1 MTEILQKLKR
11 FYWLLLGKNNKKVL
25 IKLVK
30 KETLVATAYI
40 WRRLL
45 FNTTFIA
52 VSGSV
57 GKTTTKEFLAE
68 ILAQKYPTV
77 STLGN
82 SNARKFRGLEKT
94 ILSVRPWHK
103 FAVIEVGIEAP
114 GEMTSAAKFL
124 HPDIVLIL
132 NIKRCHTNLFK
143 TTEAIAHEKSQ
154 LLNYLSD
161 KGCAILNQDNSLI
174 ANMVVNAKAN
184 VIRFGA
190 SESCDIRLISTES
203 RWPERLKLSILVDGE
218 NHDIKTR
225 LVGTHWAPTILAS
238 LATAHYC
245 GIPIKDAIKSLQ
257 LIEPFWARM
266 QPIYL
271 PSSGAT
277 ILRDD
282 WNGSIDTYEVAF
294 KVLDEARVAR
304 KIVVF
309 SDFSD

>member
-1 MTEILQKLKR
+1 
-11 FYWLLLGKNNKKVL
+11 
-25 IKLVK
+25 
-30 KETLVATAYI
+30 
-40 WRRLL
+40 
-45 FNTTFIA
+45 
-52 VSGSV
+52 
-57 GKTTTKEFLAE
+57 
-68 ILAQKYPTV
+68 
-77 STLGN
+77 
-82 SNARKFRGLEKT
+82 
-94 ILSVRPWHK
+94 
-103 FAVIEVGIEAP
+103 
-114 GEMTSAAKFL
+114 
-124 HPDIVLIL
+124 
-132 NIKRCHTNLFK
+132 
-143 TTEAIAHEKSQ
+143 
-154 LLNYLSD
+154 
-161 KGCAILNQDNSLI
+161 
-174 ANMVVNAKAN
+174 MVVNAKAN

-309 SDFSD
+309 SDFSDSTKKLRKRANYLGRMGAKYADIAIFVGDYADRSVRTAQLAGLSEEHVHGFFSHFAVIEFLKKELQSGDFVLIKGQFNHHLSRIYLGLIGPVECEKAICSMHVLCDRCPELGFEWAQELQGFIASPSDHC